1 MKTLAVAVAA
11 TALLGAGAA
20 AEQTA
25 QPQHMPAPVAS
36 PKMATSHPST
46 QAGAGA
52 STKPH
57 PSTTPGTADSAL
69 SIESQN
75 QMVGQYCATCHSER
89 GKAGGLVLAGFD
101 ASKVEERPDV
111 AEKMIRKLRA
121 GMMPPPTAKHP
132 DVAIVRALVDSL
144 ETRVDA
150 AAALNPN
157 PGWRPFQR
165 LNRAEYQ
172 HAVRDLLG
180 IDVDVTAFLPPDTIS
195 RGFDNVADVQSFSPT
210 LMESYLRAASQISR
224 LAIGDRNATATSV
237 TYKIGRTAS
246 QMRHVDGAPMG
257 TRGGISVVH
266 TFPADGDYVV
276 KMSMHNEPLGGIYG
290 RTTMAT
296 MDIKEQVEV
305 SVNGER
311 AALLDLNVRMSETD
325 PKNSLDV
332 KTPPI
337 HIAAG
342 PQRISAAFIQ
352 RFDGPVDDLLVPL
365 ENTLA
370 DVNISFGVTALPH
383 MRDVTILG
391 PTNVTG
397 VSDTISR
404 RRVFS
409 CRPTSS
415 NEEETCAAEIVKRL
429 TAQAYRGGATP
440 EDIQDAITFYEQGRK
455 KGDFESGI
463 RMALQSILVSPRFLF
478 RLEQAPP
485 ANAAKA
491 VKAASVYRLTDQD
504 LASRLSFF
512 LWGTTPDADL
522 MKAAGLGALRAPG
535 GLEKQVRRML
545 SDRRSDALATRF
557 AAQWLRLQD
566 LEKIHPDY
574 LLYPQYDDTL
584 SQAMRRETEL
594 FFDSIVR
601 EDRPVIDLLTADYTF
616 VNERL
621 AKHYG
626 LPDVSGSEFR
636 RVPTPEYRR
645 GLLGQGSI
653 LTLTSVADRTSPVQR
668 GKWVM
673 EVLLGTPPPP
683 PPPNVPLLDEV
694 KAALN
699 GKLLSTRERM
709 EEHRKNPACTSC
721 HRVIDPLGLALE
733 NFDATGA
740 WRIKDNE
747 VPVDSVGDLYDGTK
761 MDGPAGLR
769 QALVKHADVFLLSF
783 TENLMT
789 YALGRRVEYA
799 DMPAVRAIIRDA
811 GRSDN
816 RMSAF
821 ILGVVNSAAFRMA
834 RPDNQ
839 PLVTD
844 AGEAKRSNSSAR

>member
-1 MKTLAVAVAA
+1 
-11 TALLGAGAA
+11 
-20 AEQTA
+20 
-25 QPQHMPAPVAS
+25 
-36 PKMATSHPST
+36 
-46 QAGAGA
+46 
-52 STKPH
+52 
-57 PSTTPGTADSAL
+57 
-69 SIESQN
+69 
-75 QMVGQYCATCHSER
+75 
-89 GKAGGLVLAGFD
+89 
-101 ASKVEERPDV
+101 
-111 AEKMIRKLRA
+111 
-121 GMMPPPTAKHP
+121 
-132 DVAIVRALVDSL
+132 
-144 ETRVDA
+144 
-150 AAALNPN
+150 
-157 PGWRPFQR
+157 
-165 LNRAEYQ
+165 
-172 HAVRDLLG
+172 
-180 IDVDVTAFLPPDTIS
+180 
-195 RGFDNVADVQSFSPT
+195 
-210 LMESYLRAASQISR
+210 MESYLRAASQISR
-224 LAIGDRNATATSV
+224 LAVGDRNASATSV

-246 QMRHVDGAPMG
+246 QMRHVEGAPMG

-266 TFPADGDYVV
+266 TFPADGEYVV

-325 PKNSLDV
+325 AKNSLDI

-337 HIAAG
+337 HISAG

-352 RFDGPVDDLLVPL
+352 RFDGPLDDLLVPL

-383 MRDVTILG
+383 LRDVTILG
-391 PTNVTG
+391 PSSVTG
-397 VSDTISR
+397 VSDTVSR
-404 RRVFS
+404 RMVFT
-409 CRPTSS
+409 CRPTSAK
-415 NEEETCAAEIVKRL
+415 EEETCAAEIVKRL
-429 TAQAYRGGATP
+429 SAQAYRGAATAD
-440 EDIQDAITFYEQGRK
+440 DIQDALQFYEQGRK

-478 RLEQAPP
+478 RLEQGPGET
-485 ANAAKA
+485 KT
-491 VKAASVYRLTDQD
+491 VKASNVYRIGDQD

-522 MKAAGLGALRAPG
+522 MKAASGGALRTPA

-545 SDRRSDALATRF
+545 ADRRSEALATRF
-557 AAQWLRLQD
+557 AGQWLRLQD

-584 SQAMRRETEL
+584 AQAMQHETEL
-594 FFDSIVR
+594 FFDSLVR
-601 EDRPVIDLLTADYTF
+601 EDRPVIDLLTADYSF

-621 AKHYG
+621 AKHYN
-626 LPDVSGSEFR
+626 LPNVTGSGFR
-636 RVPTPEYRR
+636 RVQVPDYRR
-645 GLLGQGSI
+645 GIFGHGSI

-673 EVLLGTPPPP
+673 EVLLGSPPPPPP
-683 PPPNVPLLDEV
+683 PPPNVPLLDDV
-694 KAALN
+694 KAAIG
-699 GKLLSTRERM
+699 GKMLSTRERM

-747 VPVDSVGDLYDGTK
+747 VAVDSVGDLYDGTK
-761 MDGPAGLR
+761 MNGPAGLR
-769 QALVKHADVFLLSF
+769 DAIVKHSDVFLLSF

-799 DMPAVRAIIRDA
+799 DMPAIRAIIREA
-811 GRSDN
+811 GKQNN
-816 RMSAF
+816 RMSSF
-821 ILGVVNSAAFRMA
+821 VLGVVNSAAFRMA
-834 RPDNQ
+834 KAADNH
-839 PLVTD
+839 LLTTD